1 MAAKSVAKLWKGQI
15 LRVLLTPNNIAG
27 YYSQLLIGLR
37 ELGVKC
43 DLATRKPHPF
53 GYWEPPV
60 TGLLRLTRFFGQ
72 ATLSTGKFR
81 LIRAFLNL
89 LFKISWLA
97 FSVSAIFRYDT
108 FVFSYGL
115 SLWPK
120 NRDLPLLKLLRKTV
134 ISNIGHGSEARPAF
148 MNGALRDRATGA
160 HLDLPSL
167 ASRCAEQAT
176 MVRRHEKSA
185 VLLVCSAMTSHF
197 LTRPFINAFALGVP
211 IGPVENGLKSETSG
225 NQDARV
231 SGSVTIL
238 HAPSHRFAKG
248 SAIIE
253 SAISNLVAKGHR
265 IKLVSLTNASN
276 ETVVDQIGKC
286 DFVVD
291 QLYSDTP
298 LAGLATEA
306 AWWGKPSVVAGYGLE
321 MKKKF
326 VPADMWPP
334 SSVCKP
340 EQIEET
346 IERLVVDVDF
356 RRNLG
361 RDAQRFVHERWNR
374 LEVAKKYV
382 RIAQGD
388 FPKNWLIDPNVVSYL
403 HGAGQ
408 DEQTTARQIR
418 ALVRWG
424 GVDALAVSRTSLRDA
439 LLTFSRSPGAGLTIE
454 Q

>member
-1 MAAKSVAKLWKGQI
+1 MK
-15 LRVLLTPNNIAG
+15 VLLAPSNVAG
-27 YYSQLLIGLR
+27 YYTQLLIGLR
-37 ELGVKC
+37 ELGVEC
-43 DLATRKPHPF
+43 DLATFYPHPF
-53 GYWEPPV
+53 EYWEPPV
-60 TGLLRLTRFFGQ
+60 AGPLRFVQIVNTV
-72 ATLSTGKFR
+72 LSAKKKSR
-81 LIRAFLNL
+81 LNRAFLIL
-89 LFKISWLA
+89 LSKASWLA
-97 FSVSAIFRYDT
+97 FTIFAIFRYDT

-120 NRDLPLLKLLRKTV
+120 NRDLPLLKLLKKTV

-148 MNGALRDRATGA
+148 MNGALRDRVTGHFPDA
-160 HLDLPSL
+160 PSL
-167 ASRCAEQAT
+167 ASLCSKQAAT
-176 MVRRHEKSA
+176 VKRHEKSA
-185 VLLVCSAMTSHF
+185 VVLVCSAMTSHF

-211 IGPVENGLKSETSG
+211 IGPPEKNLESETSW
-225 NQDARV
+225 NQDMRV

-253 SAISNLVAKGHR
+253 SAISNLVAKGHK
-265 IKLVSLTNASN
+265 IKLVTLTNASHA
-276 ETVVDQIGKC
+276 VVVEQLVKC

-298 LAGLATEA
+298 LAGLAAEA
-306 AWWGKPSVVAGYGLE
+306 AWWGKPSVVGGYGLG
-321 MKKKF
+321 MKKNL

-388 FPKNWLIDPNVVSYL
+388 FPKNWLVDPNVVCYL

-418 ALVRWG
+418 ALVRSG
-424 GVDALAVSRTSLRDA
+424 GLDALAVSRTSLRDA
-439 LLTFSRSPGAGLTIE
+439 LLNFSRLPGAGLTIE